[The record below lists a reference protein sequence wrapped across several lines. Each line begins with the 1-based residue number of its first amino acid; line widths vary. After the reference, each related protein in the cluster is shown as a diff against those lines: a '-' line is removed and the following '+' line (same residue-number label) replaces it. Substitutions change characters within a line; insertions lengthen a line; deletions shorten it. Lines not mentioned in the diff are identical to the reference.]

1 MTDKLIEKI
10 KQQERQITR
19 QAEMIQAR
27 NIKLRKAERAIE
39 ELKRRLAIAGERVKG

>member
-27 NIKLRKAERAIE
+27 NIKILKAERAIE

>member
-1 MTDKLIEKI
+1 MTDKLITENKRM
-10 KQQERQITR
+10 KAQIDR

-27 NIKLRKAERAIE
+27 NIKIIKAERAIE

>member
-19 QAEMIQAR
+19 QAEMIQAG

-39 ELKRRLAIAGERVKG
+39 ELKRRLAIAGERVKQ